1 MEEYVPQ
8 KATSGPSPTPA
19 FEDLRG
25 IEFSTG
31 SPLPPLLDPQ
41 PTTYRAPIDFDLG
54 TTAATGID
62 VVGDVVILKAEDQ
75 YDESLANGLDNV
87 YPDEYETEDETD
99 YEPDSENI
107 PIIVEETQ
115 QPAAQEEEALASYD
129 PVVLLVG
136 TPEKVRTVSSLSSH
150 LSSQI
155 VFQSQQEAI
164 PLFESDL
171 DPRVP
176 AKRKAQGASKLK
188 TLYNN
193 W

>member
-115 QPAAQEEEALASYD
+115 QPAAQEEEALSSYD

-136 TPEKVRTVSSLSSH
+136 TPEKVRTVTKSSS
-150 LSSQI
+150 
-155 VFQSQQEAI
+155 
-164 PLFESDL
+164 
-171 DPRVP
+171 PRVSMILITTCLAISFLSP
-176 AKRKAQGASKLK
+176 VIEPEVSRRMTMSWRKC
-188 TLYNN
+188 
-193 W
+193 

>member
-1 MEEYVPQ
+1 M
-8 KATSGPSPTPA
+8 
-19 FEDLRG
+19 
-25 IEFSTG
+25 
-31 SPLPPLLDPQ
+31 
-41 PTTYRAPIDFDLG
+41 
-54 TTAATGID
+54 
-62 VVGDVVILKAEDQ
+62 GDVVILKAEDQ

-115 QPAAQEEEALASYD
+115 QAAAQEEEALSSYD

-155 VFQSQQEAI
+155 VF
-164 PLFESDL
+164 
-171 DPRVP
+171 
-176 AKRKAQGASKLK
+176 
-188 TLYNN
+188 
-193 W
+193 

>member
-1 MEEYVPQ
+1 M
-8 KATSGPSPTPA
+8 
-19 FEDLRG
+19 
-25 IEFSTG
+25 
-31 SPLPPLLDPQ
+31 
-41 PTTYRAPIDFDLG
+41 
-54 TTAATGID
+54 
-62 VVGDVVILKAEDQ
+62 GDVVILKAEDQ

-115 QPAAQEEEALASYD
+115 QAAAQEEEALASYD

-155 VFQSQQEAI
+155 VFQSQQEAV